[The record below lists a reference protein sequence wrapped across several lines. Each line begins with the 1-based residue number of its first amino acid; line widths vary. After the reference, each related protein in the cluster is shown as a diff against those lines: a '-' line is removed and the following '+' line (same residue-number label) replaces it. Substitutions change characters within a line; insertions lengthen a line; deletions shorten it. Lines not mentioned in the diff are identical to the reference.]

1 MQPLL
6 KELKERLLRRGLAP
20 RHVARYLEELE
31 DHLKDLASAGVAAG
45 LSSDK
50 ADESAFAKIGTVDA
64 LESVACERRELYAWS
79 YRMPWMPFLV
89 LPALVVPII
98 SVGLFF
104 SLGTSYSTRLVGAD
118 ETHLHWF
125 ELAWSILSAFIF
137 YGVPIL
143 IGAAMA
149 FVAVRQRM
157 KWKWPI
163 LGPLVGYMLFPVL
176 PFALFFR
183 HPEDPSLDLST
194 LYVFGAQMGC
204 MILPFLVWQALKSVR
219 AHRTHT
225 TLSIS

>member
-89 LPALVVPII
+89 LPALAVPII

-104 SLGTSYSTRLVGAD
+104 SLGSTYSTRLVGAD

-125 ELAWSILSAFIF
+125 ELAWSILSAFMPRCKRSACIPANFSWPLSIRILSNKPSPYLNPRLATESSLLSAGSISPLKLIYKGVISHVSNLTIYLNIF
-137 YGVPIL
+137 
-143 IGAAMA
+143 
-149 FVAVRQRM
+149 
-157 KWKWPI
+157 
-163 LGPLVGYMLFPVL
+163 
-176 PFALFFR
+176 
-183 HPEDPSLDLST
+183 T
-194 LYVFGAQMGC
+194 
-204 MILPFLVWQALKSVR
+204 PFL
-219 AHRTHT
+219 
-225 TLSIS
+225 